1 MDVVHVML
9 VYTLSS
15 GSVIVDLVHLSVVPE
30 QISSPQTWFL
40 PDICD
45 VTGSSQNPYAWHQM
59 GAT

>member
-15 GSVIVDLVHLSVVPE
+15 GSVIVDLVHLSVVQE
-30 QISSPQTWFL
+30 QISSLQTWCL
-40 PDICD
+40 PGICD
-45 VTGSSQNPYAWHQM
+45 VTGSSQNPCTWHQT